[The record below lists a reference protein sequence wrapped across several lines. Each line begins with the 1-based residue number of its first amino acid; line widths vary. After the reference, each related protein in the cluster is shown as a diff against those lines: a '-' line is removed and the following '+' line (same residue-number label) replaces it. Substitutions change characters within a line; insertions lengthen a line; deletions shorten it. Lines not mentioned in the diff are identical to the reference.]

1 MEYKLS
7 LHVPSLLSLFRNIA
21 LAGSICLAGLTACGG
36 GGQQASAAPEMKL
49 FVGRLGGAGNLDGTP
64 GRFMQPVAVA
74 TDQAGNVYVNDQGG
88 IRKVT
93 PEGAV
98 TTLAAISA
106 FGAASIAVDKAGN
119 LYWTDIVGNVVR
131 KTAQGGETSI
141 LAGAVGAGGAAD
153 GVGDTARFQ
162 GPSGIAIDDAGNV
175 YVADRDNHTVRKI
188 TAAGVVTTLAGTAGV
203 AGNVDGTGAAA
214 SFRNPSAIAVD
225 KDGNV
230 YVGSDGNTDP
240 SYISGVV
247 RKITPNGVVST
258 LAGNVAN
265 TIGSVDGIGTAAG
278 FSRISALAVDSQGN
292 VYTTE
297 GPSHAVRKITPA
309 GAVTTFAG
317 SISGFGSKDGN
328 GQEAQFMY
336 PAGLAI
342 DSSGNIYMAD
352 TGTTSIRKITPT
364 GVVTTLA
371 GIARN
376 IDLADGS
383 GNAAGLADPGKVAVD
398 GLGNVYFADSY
409 TIRKVTPAGVVTTLA
424 GNPLGGGGSVDG
436 TGTSASFPYIS
447 GIAADAIGNVY
458 VSEITTIR
466 KITPEGVVTT
476 LAGSAH
482 PDYTLPFDGTGA
494 AARFSYLTG
503 LAIDGAG
510 NLYAADNVT
519 VRKITP
525 SGVVTTLAGQP
536 SVYGAS
542 DGPGAKASFA
552 NLGGI
557 AVDRA
562 GNVYVS
568 DQVAWFACALS
579 CDTKPIVNNTI
590 RKITAD
596 GVVSTLA
603 GAPGNSGSLD
613 GKGAAASFNLPAEM
627 TVDDRG
633 NVFVSDMANNLLRK
647 ITPDGTVTT
656 VAGKRGSFGIALGA
670 LPGSLNAIKGLA
682 IDSKGVLYATSE
694 NAVLKLTLN

>member
-1 MEYKLS
+1 MEFKLAF
-7 LHVPSLLSLFRNIA
+7 HIPSLPSLFRNLA

-36 GGQQASAAPEMKL
+36 GGQQAAAVPEMKL

-93 PEGAV
+93 PDGAV
-98 TTLAAISA
+98 TTLAGIDSY
-106 FGAASIAVDKAGN
+106 GATSIAVDKAGN
-119 LYWTDIVGNVVR
+119 LYWTDSAGNVVR
-131 KTAQGGETSI
+131 KTTPAGTTSI
-141 LAGAVGAGGAAD
+141 LAGAAGVGGTADGAGGAA
-153 GVGDTARFQ
+153 RFQ
-162 GPSGIAIDDAGNV
+162 GPAGIAIDDAGNV

-188 TAAGVVTTLAGTAGV
+188 TAAGAVTTLAGTAGV
-203 AGNVDGTGAAA
+203 AGNADGTGAGA
-214 SFRNPSAIAVD
+214 SFRYPSAIAVD

-265 TIGSVDGIGTAAG
+265 TIGSVDGIGAAAG

-292 VYTTE
+292 VYSTE
-297 GPSHAVRKITPA
+297 GSSHGLRKITPA

-317 SISGFGSKDGN
+317 SVSGFGSKDGN

-352 TGTTSIRKITPT
+352 TGTTSIRKITPA

-371 GIARN
+371 GVARN

-383 GNAAGLADPGKVAVD
+383 GSAAGLADPGKIAVD
-398 GLGNVYFADSY
+398 GRGNIYFADSY
-409 TIRKVTPAGVVTTLA
+409 TIRKATPAGVVTTLA
-424 GNPLGGGGSVDG
+424 GNPLGGGSADG
-436 TGTSASFPYIS
+436 TGTSASFSYIS
-447 GIAADAIGNVY
+447 GIAADAAGNVY
-458 VSEITTIR
+458 VSEVMTIR
-466 KITPEGVVTT
+466 KISPEGVVTT
-476 LAGSAH
+476 LAGSDH
-482 PDYTLPFDGTGA
+482 PDYTLPFDGTGS
-494 AARFSYLTG
+494 AARFSYLSG

-568 DQVAWFACALS
+568 DAVTWFACAGF
-579 CDTKPIVNNTI
+579 CNAQPIVNNTV

-603 GAPGNSGSLD
+603 GAPGTSGSSD
-613 GKGAAASFNLPAEM
+613 GKGSAASFNLPAGIA
-627 TVDDRG
+627 VDGQG

-647 ITPDGTVTT
+647 IASDGTVTT

-670 LPGSLNAIKGLA
+670 LPGSLNAIMGLA
-682 IDSKGVLYATSE
+682 IDSSGVLYITSE
-694 NAVLKLTLN
+694 NAVLKLLLN